1 MLFRKKSLAVNL
13 AASCVL
19 FIGSAS
25 LLAQTSTTMPSA
37 QDAAPAKADQK
48 KLAITA
54 KSKSTQEAATRKSNT
69 KMAETSGG
77 PVAQDAAIRKTLA
90 ERLPN
95 LPKIDEITRSAMPGL
110 LELRING
117 SDIVYTDLEGNF
129 LIQGN
134 LIDTKARRNL
144 TEERVE
150 KLTAIDF
157 DSLPL
162 KDAFTIVRG
171 NGKRKVAVFED
182 PNCGYCKRF
191 ERDMQKIDN
200 VTFYMF
206 LYPILGADS
215 ATKSQHMWCSKDKA
229 AAFLD
234 WMIKDVAPAA
244 AACDTAALQ
253 RNVEFGKKYRITGTP
268 TLIFADGSRVPG
280 AIPAAQV
287 EKFLAEAK

>member
-1 MLFRKKSLAVNL
+1 MKLTSFFGTVKSLAL
-13 AASCVL
+13 AAMLTVT
-19 FIGSAS
+19 SAS
-25 LLAQTSTTMPSA
+25 FAQPSAALTPA
-37 QDAAPAKADQK
+37 QDAA
-48 KLAITA
+48 L
-54 KSKSTQEAATRKSNT
+54 
-69 KMAETSGG
+69 
-77 PVAQDAAIRKTLA
+77 RKTLA

-95 LPKIDEITRSAMPGL
+95 LPKIDEISRTAMPGVV
-110 LELRING
+110 EVRING
-117 SDIVYTDLEGNF
+117 FDIVYTDLEGNF

-144 TEERVE
+144 TEERIE
-150 KLTAIDF
+150 KLTSVDF
-157 DSLPL
+157 DALPF

-215 ATKSQHMWCSKDKA
+215 TAKSQNIWCSKDKSKA
-229 AAFLD
+229 WLD
-234 WMIKDVAPAA
+234 WMVRDAAPANA
-244 AACDTAALQ
+244 SCDVSALQ
-253 RNVEFGKKYRITGTP
+253 RNVEFGRKYRITGTP

-287 EKFLAEAK
+287 EKFLSEAK